1 MKKILA
7 LLLAALMVGSMMTGC
22 TKQEATS
29 GEESAQT
36 QQTESEAKEEPVEEE
51 TQAAFTGAYIAD
63 PEYIKSKIGS
73 EDVIFIDARG
83 ADAAKK
89 GTIEGAIATAW
100 QPLARC
106 AEGASGDEMWGTIL
120 PLDQLSEVL
129 SSMGI
134 TPDKEIIL
142 FSDGKDAWG
151 DD

>member
-51 TQAAFTGAYIAD
+51 TQASFTGAYIAD

-73 EDVIFIDARG
+73 EDVIFIDSRG

-89 GTIEGAIATAW
+89 VPSRVQLQLHGSRLRAVQKELPAM
-100 QPLARC
+100 RC
-106 AEGASGDEMWGTIL
+106 GERSCHSI
-120 PLDQLSEVL
+120 
-129 SSMGI
+129 SSV
-134 TPDKEIIL
+134 K
-142 FSDGKDAWG
+142 S
-151 DD
+151 

>member
-89 GTIEGAIATAW
+89 RYHRGCNCNCMAAAC
-100 QPLARC
+100 PLCRR
-106 AEGASGDEMWGTIL
+106 S
-120 PLDQLSEVL
+120 
-129 SSMGI
+129 
-134 TPDKEIIL
+134 
-142 FSDGKDAWG
+142 FRR
-151 DD
+151 

>member
-83 ADAAKK
+83 ACLLYTSASCAGNFSRAGCQEVRHLLVKLLQTEEQPPKGVKSLFNRAKYK
-89 GTIEGAIATAW
+89 
-100 QPLARC
+100 L
-106 AEGASGDEMWGTIL
+106 L
-120 PLDQLSEVL
+120 
-129 SSMGI
+129 
-134 TPDKEIIL
+134 
-142 FSDGKDAWG
+142 
-151 DD
+151 

>member
-7 LLLAALMVGSMMTGC
+7 LLLAALMVSSMMTGC

-51 TQAAFTGAYIAD
+51 TQAAFTGAYIEILSISRA
-63 PEYIKSKIGS
+63 KSAAKS
-73 EDVIFIDARG
+73 HLYCARG

-100 QPLARC
+100 QPL
-106 AEGASGDEMWGTIL
+106 G
-120 PLDQLSEVL
+120 PLCRRS
-129 SSMGI
+129 
-134 TPDKEIIL
+134 
-142 FSDGKDAWG
+142 FRR
-151 DD
+151 